1 MRITPLIL
9 AGALA
14 LATASCNNAKPAQP
28 DATATTPAAATP
40 SNDVMAPPPA
50 PEPAATNE
58 IDGTAATNGV
68 SNSTSDDPRGLPDRR
83 EAPPTEGSEP
93 K

>member
-9 AGALA
+9 VGVLA
-14 LATASCNNAKPAQP
+14 LATASCNNGKPAEP
-28 DATATTPAAATP
+28 AATATTPAAAAP

-50 PEPAATNE
+50 PEPAGANE
-58 IDGTAATNGV
+58 VDSTAATNSV
-68 SNSTSDDPRGLPDRR
+68 TNNTSDDPRGLPDRR